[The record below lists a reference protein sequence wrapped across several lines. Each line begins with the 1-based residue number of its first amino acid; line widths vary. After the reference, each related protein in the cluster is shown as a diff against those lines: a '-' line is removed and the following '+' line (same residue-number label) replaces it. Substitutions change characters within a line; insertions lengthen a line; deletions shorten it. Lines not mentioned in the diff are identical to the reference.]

1 MKRTLLIISFIIL
14 VFIGTTMTVS
24 YSLINSDDY
33 LKSFNIISVS
43 NVSTKFN
50 INFERVKGAKDYEIV
65 FYNEDDSI
73 FYKENTTTNN
83 MIIDLDNIENNKRYQ
98 LMIYAYNDSG
108 KYITVNNPYT
118 FTYLEPTFNQKNSL
132 TFIDNKD
139 YELLIDG
146 NLLKK
151 NYYLELSF
159 ENKVIKKE
167 IIKENTYTI
176 NKELFNGKK
185 GIFDIKLY
193 DQNTVISKFNIY
205 NNMSP
210 ISNITIDSPK
220 TNESLDYDDVNLTFT
235 GGDNATSYSLVI
247 FKGETLIKKTN
258 INKNNVIIS
267 SSFFNKGENYT
278 FKVYAYY
285 NDIDSY
291 TKSSEVSF
299 KIKDKDTLKP
309 AFISNNHL
317 FNNGKI
323 TLNNPNDSGK
333 IYYTINGDDPSIN
346 GLEYKEPFN
355 INENTVIKTIIIDD
369 SNTKNNSKIN
379 SFDINIAKKDKYKI
393 YLNLNNNDLN
403 KTLLNNIKDSLIEQ
417 LSKYNVEII
426 TNESNNINTNIN
438 EAKSKMVDLYLSLK
452 TNTSSNHELNGY
464 SIWINNDSS
473 SSYSLGNLFN
483 NKLKDVYYENASKG
497 LKYTFDSLDE
507 LKNNIPYSIL
517 INLGYIDKDTELKYL
532 TDNYKSIS
540 NGISKT
546 IIEYFGLF

>member
-24 YSLINSDDY
+24 YRLINSEDY

-50 INFERVKGAKDYEIV
+50 INFEKIKGAKDYEIV

-73 FYKENTTTNN
+73 LYKENTKSNN
-83 MIIDLDNIENNKRYQ
+83 IIIDLNNIENNKRYQ
-98 LMIYAYNDSG
+98 LMIYAYNDNG

-118 FTYLEPTFNQKNSL
+118 FTYLEPTFNPKNTL
-132 TFIDNKD
+132 TFTDNKD

-151 NYYLELSF
+151 NYYLEISF

-309 AFISNNHL
+309 AYISNNYL

-323 TLNNPNDSGK
+323 TLNNPNDTGK

-355 INENTVIKTIIIDD
+355 INENAVIKTIVIDD
-369 SNTKNNSKIN
+369 NNTKNNSKIN

-417 LSKYNVEII
+417 LSKYSVEII
-426 TNESNNINTNIN
+426 INESNNTNTNIN

-483 NKLKDVYYENASKG
+483 SNLKKAYYENASKG

-517 INLGYIDKDTELKYL
+517 INIGYIDNDTDLKYL
-532 TDNYKSIS
+532 TDNYKNIS

>member
-73 FYKENTTTNN
+73 FYKENTTNNN
-83 MIIDLDNIENNKRYQ
+83 MIIDLDNIENNKRYK

-118 FTYLEPTFNQKNSL
+118 FTYLEPTFNPKNTL
-132 TFIDNKD
+132 TFTDNKD

-151 NYYLELSF
+151 NYYLEISF

-176 NKELFNGKK
+176 NKELFTGKK
-185 GIFDIKLY
+185 GIFNIKLY

-291 TKSSEVSF
+291 TKSREVSF

-309 AFISNNHL
+309 AYISNNYL

-323 TLNNPNDSGK
+323 TLNNPNDTGK

-355 INENTVIKTIIIDD
+355 INENAVIKTIVIDD
-369 SNTKNNSKIN
+369 NNTKNNSKIN

-483 NKLKDVYYENASKG
+483 SNLKKAYYENASKG

-517 INLGYIDKDTELKYL
+517 INIGYIDNDTDLKYL
-532 TDNYKSIS
+532 TDNYKNIS